1 MKYLINES
9 QKSRMIFKMIDH
21 HLKEF
26 ENYDWIKDI
35 SSNYDN
41 DLEDGYLVKVYVDK
55 DTFSNMD
62 SKLRADFIWDMKLA
76 VQNISRKVSDMMSD
90 HVNIRTKIIEQ

>member
-1 MKYLINES
+1 
-9 QKSRMIFKMIDH
+9 MIFKMIDH
-21 HLKEF
+21 HLKEI
-26 ENYDWIKDI
+26 EKADWVKEI

-55 DTFSNMD
+55 DKFSNMD